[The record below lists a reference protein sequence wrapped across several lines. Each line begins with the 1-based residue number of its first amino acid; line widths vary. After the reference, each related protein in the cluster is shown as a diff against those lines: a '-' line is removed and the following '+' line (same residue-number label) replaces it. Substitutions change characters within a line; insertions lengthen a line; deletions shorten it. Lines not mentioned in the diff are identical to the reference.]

1 MPEIAAIDDHLDVW
15 ISCGDLAEN
24 RSRLIR
30 RCVVDED
37 VFVTILFLGLKDRTN
52 PRIQFSN
59 VALFVIARRD
69 DANEVARGDQRVT
82 HRKGES
88 LGSNNPVCHE
98 SGSRSPSET
107 SARIS
112 QQGAMMF
119 SGIMAVESRLPSICA
134 HGISDSNR

>member
-1 MPEIAAIDDHLDVW
+1 MPEISAIDEHLDVW

-37 VFVTILFLGLKDRTN
+37 VFVTILFLGLKDRAN

-59 VALFVIARRD
+59 VVLFVIARRD
-69 DANEVARGDQRVT
+69 DANEMSRFDQRVT

-88 LGSNNPVCHE
+88 LGSNNPACHE
-98 SGSRSPSET
+98 SGSRFPSET

-112 QQGAMMF
+112 QQEALMF
-119 SGIMAVESRLPSICA
+119 SGILAVESRLLSLI
-134 HGISDSNR
+134 